1 MTEDLEVNNI
11 SAVITCSIRFMS
23 HYLKN
28 LAQGYVTNSGFSI
41 IPYYHSSSGENA
53 HGVGAPLF
61 LIDINAYKGPNKWG
75 YDIFILVFRKLRPV
89 DSVFV
94 VQPGEGCHA
103 LDLNGYYTKDFFNY
117 LYGKSTN
124 Y

>member
-1 MTEDLEVNNI
+1 MTEDLEVNNT
-11 SAVITCSIRFMS
+11 SAVIPCSIRFTS

-53 HGVGAPLF
+53 HCVGAPLF
-61 LIDINAYKGPNKWG
+61 LIDINAYKGPNKWRH
-75 YDIFILVFRKLRPV
+75 DIFILVFRKLRPV
-89 DSVFV
+89 DSVFI
-94 VQPGEGCHA
+94 VQSGEGCHA